1 MTWQDAV
8 DMFQPPPPPPCS
20 TPPLHLPSASCK
32 PWGRE
37 LHRYEYQ
44 KWELLWLGQHQIF
57 EGLLIEKSKS
67 KCLLAY
73 MTLLTNSEA
82 LQRPFD
88 PVNANRKSPVIL
100 KIVREA
106 GYDSYTGENSLI
118 EDKQGQNRLI
128 AEMP

>member
-1 MTWQDAV
+1 
-8 DMFQPPPPPPCS
+8 
-20 TPPLHLPSASCK
+20 
-32 PWGRE
+32 
-37 LHRYEYQ
+37 
-44 KWELLWLGQHQIF
+44 
-57 EGLLIEKSKS
+57 
-67 KCLLAY
+67 